1 MRPTPFHW
9 LDSEDSSNIIIFV
22 TDTFY
27 SALKLFKLNFM
38 VRFINILRQIWSVEE
53 GATSRLVLMKT
64 AEDAQKINEDYH
76 KVYTISKFLVYVN

>member
-1 MRPTPFHW
+1 
-9 LDSEDSSNIIIFV
+9 
-22 TDTFY
+22 
-27 SALKLFKLNFM
+27 M